1 MKFEVPE
8 GLPMMTLEE
17 LRAANG
23 KDGNPLYIG
32 LNGKVRQYGEGYTVG
47 DQMRKQAGGHLELWM
62 SKVLYEPLYG
72 APEKIE
78 DFTREHC
85 AMVEDFNCR
94 TN

>member
-1 MKFEVPE
+1 
-8 GLPMMTLEE
+8 MMTLEE